1 MMQIRVMRSA
11 GVMARMQ
18 WRGEAL
24 LSRRSAPAGG
34 EIRRDKSFRSSELSA
49 ILRGQEIASGRR
61 RTARPRRVV
70 AKTAKR
76 KAVKLLK
83 KHGSTKSSDLAL
95 NAVNG
100 SPSRF
105 SVTGFGAELLEKA
118 RPAPKPRWRFQRG
131 RRSGNPGGLGVV
143 FAWRNSRHGEAGASL
158 DAKGGVLR
166 AKPITDE
173 DLEARTL
180 LPLPRAIT
188 ILGAPVEAG
197 ASVPGAAMGPAM
209 LRTAGIVTTLR
220 DLGLDVED
228 RGDLAPSPSLAH
240 ATAPE
245 GKAHRFA
252 EVAAWARLLANETYA
267 VARSGR
273 TPIVLGGDHSLAM
286 GSIAGIARFAAEAG
300 RELFVLWLDAHS
312 DFNTPLTSPSGNMHG
327 MSLAML
333 CQEPGLEAVFG
344 SEPHGFV
351 DPARLHL
358 FGIRSIDTGERR
370 LLQNRGVDVVDMRRL
385 DEDGFA
391 VSIRRIIDRVRARN
405 GLLHVSLDV
414 DFLDPAIAP
423 GVGTAV
429 PGGATYREAH
439 LVMELLYESG
449 LSPSLDLVELNP
461 FLDERGRSALLLVDL
476 TASLFGRYV
485 YKADA

>member
-1 MMQIRVMRSA
+1 MSRKTSA
-11 GVMARMQ
+11 EGNRAGEGGQARQ
-18 WRGEAL
+18 
-24 LSRRSAPAGG
+24 
-34 EIRRDKSFRSSELSA
+34 
-49 ILRGQEIASGRR
+49 
-61 RTARPRRVV
+61 
-70 AKTAKR
+70 
-76 KAVKLLK
+76 
-83 KHGSTKSSDLAL
+83 
-95 NAVNG
+95 
-100 SPSRF
+100 
-105 SVTGFGAELLEKA
+105 
-118 RPAPKPRWRFQRG
+118 
-131 RRSGNPGGLGVV
+131 
-143 FAWRNSRHGEAGASL
+143 
-158 DAKGGVLR
+158 
-166 AKPITDE
+166 
-173 DLEARTL
+173 
-180 LPLPRAIT
+180 RAIT

-197 ASVPGAAMGPAM
+197 AGVPGAAMGPAM
-209 LRTAGIVTTLR
+209 LRTAGIVPTLR
-220 DLGLDVED
+220 DLGHDVED
-228 RGDLAPSPSLAH
+228 RGDLASPSPPAH
-240 ATAPE
+240 AIAPE
-245 GKAHRFA
+245 GKARHFA
-252 EVAAWARLLANETYA
+252 EVAAWARALASETYA

-273 TPIVLGGDHSLAM
+273 TPIVLGGDHSVAM
-286 GSIAGIARFAAEAG
+286 GSIGGVARHAAEAG

-333 CQEPGLEAVFG
+333 CQEPGLEGVFG
-344 SEPHGFV
+344 TEPHGFV
-351 DPARLHL
+351 DPERLHL

-391 VSIRRIIDRVRARN
+391 LSIRRIIDRVKARN

-461 FLDERGRSALLLVDL
+461 FLDERGKSALLLVDL

-485 YKADA
+485 F

>member
-1 MMQIRVMRSA
+1 LRRETIAEGNRA
-11 GVMARMQ
+11 G
-18 WRGEAL
+18 E
-24 LSRRSAPAGG
+24 
-34 EIRRDKSFRSSELSA
+34 
-49 ILRGQEIASGRR
+49 
-61 RTARPRRVV
+61 
-70 AKTAKR
+70 
-76 KAVKLLK
+76 
-83 KHGSTKSSDLAL
+83 
-95 NAVNG
+95 
-100 SPSRF
+100 
-105 SVTGFGAELLEKA
+105 GAEL
-118 RPAPKPRWRFQRG
+118 
-131 RRSGNPGGLGVV
+131 RRQ
-143 FAWRNSRHGEAGASL
+143 
-158 DAKGGVLR
+158 
-166 AKPITDE
+166 
-173 DLEARTL
+173 
-180 LPLPRAIT
+180 AIT

-209 LRTAGIVTTLR
+209 LRTAGIVKTLR
-220 DLGLDVED
+220 DLGHDVED
-228 RGDLAPSPSLAH
+228 WGDLAIADPLVH
-240 ATAPE
+240 AAAPK

-252 EVAAWARLLANETYA
+252 DVAAWARLLARETYA
-267 VARSGR
+267 VAQSGR

-286 GSIAGIARFAAEAG
+286 GSVSGVARHAAEVG

-327 MSLAML
+327 MSAAML
-333 CQEPGLEAVFG
+333 SREPGLEGVFG
-344 SEPHGFV
+344 NEPHGFV
-351 DPARLHL
+351 DPERLHL
-358 FGIRSIDTGERR
+358 FGIRSIDSGERR
-370 LLQNRGVDVVDMRRL
+370 LLQDRGVDVVDMRRL

-461 FLDERGRSALLLVDL
+461 FLDERGKSALLLVDL

-485 YKADA
+485 YALGRAAQ

>member
-1 MMQIRVMRSA
+1 MR
-11 GVMARMQ
+11 
-18 WRGEAL
+18 
-24 LSRRSAPAGG
+24 
-34 EIRRDKSFRSSELSA
+34 
-49 ILRGQEIASGRR
+49 
-61 RTARPRRVV
+61 
-70 AKTAKR
+70 
-76 KAVKLLK
+76 
-83 KHGSTKSSDLAL
+83 
-95 NAVNG
+95 
-100 SPSRF
+100 
-105 SVTGFGAELLEKA
+105 
-118 RPAPKPRWRFQRG
+118 
-131 RRSGNPGGLGVV
+131 
-143 FAWRNSRHGEAGASL
+143 
-158 DAKGGVLR
+158 
-166 AKPITDE
+166 
-173 DLEARTL
+173 
-180 LPLPRAIT
+180 
-188 ILGAPVEAG
+188 
-197 ASVPGAAMGPAM
+197 GAAMGPAM
-209 LRTAGIVTTLR
+209 LRTAGIVETLR
-220 DLGLDVED
+220 DLGHGLED
-228 RGDLAPSPSLAH
+228 RGDLAAPPPLDA
-240 ATAPE
+240 AVPPE
-245 GKAHRFA
+245 GKARQFA
-252 EVAAWARLLANETYA
+252 DVSAWARALARETYA

-286 GSIAGIARFAAEAG
+286 GSISGVARHAAEAG

-333 CQEPGLEAVFG
+333 CQEPGLEGVFG
-344 SEPHGFV
+344 AEPHGFV

-461 FLDERGRSALLLVDL
+461 FLDERGKSALLLVDL

-485 YKADA
+485 YKADTQ